1 MGGKM
6 DLSCRVVAR
15 TKEVNTWELL
25 GTVPGAYLSIIS
37 VLLCA
42 YGFLLLL
49 FLFVDAWFI
58 P

>member
-1 MGGKM
+1 M

-15 TKEVNTWELL
+15 TKEVNPWELL